1 VRTREGRAEQ
11 FMSEFNEDHSAN
23 GIPGQGSQPALP
35 HHESPSMVPD
45 EKAQESAGE
54 PIDPREISI
63 PSRAIEPASRAT
75 RSTVLLLT
83 LPRPEDASAGP
94 APHAEKPRRFALSP
108 AALSMIAVL
117 IGAALGSAA
126 TAGLLSMNG
135 TPAAP
140 TSDPM
145 TFTAALERID
155 HELTNL
161 KATIEGS
168 AKQSNAQAAKITDR
182 LDRADKTQS
191 DAAAK
196 IARTGESLDRLDH
209 RLTGNASGEATGA
222 VPSASLA
229 PGPAVADPRRTILE
243 GWVLRDLFNGAAM
256 IQSPRNGIL
265 EVIPGDNVPGLGR
278 IEGIRRQDGR
288 WVVVTSRGLI
298 VGR

>member
-1 VRTREGRAEQ
+1 
-11 FMSEFNEDHSAN
+11 
-23 GIPGQGSQPALP
+23 
-35 HHESPSMVPD
+35 MVPD
-45 EKAQESAGE
+45 EKAQGSAGE
-54 PIDPREISI
+54 PVDPDEISI
-63 PSRAIEPASRAT
+63 PSRAIEPASRAA

-83 LPRPEDASAGP
+83 LPRPEDATPGP
-94 APHAEKPRRFALSP
+94 APQPDKARRFALSP

-135 TPAAP
+135 TPVGAP
-140 TSDPM
+140 SDPM

-168 AKQSNAQAAKITDR
+168 AKQSNAQVAKITDR

-209 RLTGNASGEATGA
+209 RLGNAASGEATGA

-229 PGPAVADPRRTILE
+229 PGPGVADPRRANGAPILE
-243 GWVLRDLFNGAAM
+243 GWLLRDVFNGGAM

-298 VGR
+298 VTR